1 MRLRPS
7 PSKHQLQVRD
17 WVAKYESLYGRGPLQ
32 REIGEAFGVKR
43 AAVQNILSRLEHYG
57 LVARPG
63 SKTERVK
70 VIKEG
75 GSNAGSQSA

>member
-1 MRLRPS
+1 MKYALRPA
-7 PSKHQLQVRD
+7 PSSHQLQVRD
-17 WVAKYESLYGRGPLQ
+17 WIDKYERLYGKGPLQ

-75 GSNAGSQSA
+75 SLK